1 MDKAIIYLKEELF
14 VIEDMNTYD
23 RIRYIMVEKDARH
36 TTLSDDDKIFFTNH
50 WRDFPRSFIRR
61 NIKEILW
68 DIMFTSEFPYFTSQ
82 DVSEISDV
90 IFQINYSSFRKEDW
104 GEDLT
109 EEEAKEKFENYMI
122 DIIYHAIKLIPDIPI
137 YYVREM
143 IIKYITNPKF
153 EKITEAIQIYCQI
166 PENLIEEFYNFMNL
180 KIISSTQKLSPGFIK
195 RHREDLYWT
204 GITAKQ
210 DMSITFI
217 IENFDFLDK
226 PILFQRYDIFPEESL
241 DFMVRKLIKKIP
253 ARSRARAD
261 IFKWISERKY
271 ISIKFLK
278 KYYDKMSWD
287 RISRCICLTEPFIRE
302 FYDDLDP
309 FELKRNVTYNK
320 ELEKL
325 YHELKNS

>member
-1 MDKAIIYLKEELF
+1 MENEIKYDMIRLIMIKKEANHLELEPEEQLF
-14 VIEDMNTYD
+14 LTQ
-23 RIRYIMVEKDARH
+23 
-36 TTLSDDDKIFFTNH
+36 H
-50 WRDFPRSFIRR
+50 WRDFPISFIRR
-61 NIKEILW
+61 NIK
-68 DIMFTSEFPYFTSQ
+68 DIDWNYICLEDFPYFTSS
-82 DVSEISDV
+82 DISV
-90 IFQINYSSFRKEDW
+90 FSGIIFNIDWSLFYKEDW
-104 GEDLT
+104 GEDVT
-109 EEEAKEKFENYMI
+109 EEEAEEKFEKYMM

-153 EKITEAIQIYCQI
+153 EKITDAIQIYCQI
-166 PENLIEEFYNFMNL
+166 PENLIEEFYNFMNV

-241 DFMVRKLIKKIP
+241 DFMVRKIMKKIP
-253 ARSRARAD
+253 VRSCDRAD

-278 KYYDKMSWD
+278 KYYNKMSWD

-309 FELKRNVTYNK
+309 LELKRNVTYNE

-325 YHELKNS
+325 YHELRNS

>member
-1 MDKAIIYLKEELF
+1 MENEIKYDMIRLIMIKKEANHLELKPEEQLF
-14 VIEDMNTYD
+14 LTQ
-23 RIRYIMVEKDARH
+23 
-36 TTLSDDDKIFFTNH
+36 H
-50 WRDFPRSFIRR
+50 WRDFPISFIRR
-61 NIKEILW
+61 NIK
-68 DIMFTSEFPYFTSQ
+68 DIDWNYIYLEDFPYFTSS
-82 DVSEISDV
+82 DIS
-90 IFQINYSSFRKEDW
+90 IFSGIIFNMDWSLFYKEDW

-109 EEEAKEKFENYMI
+109 EEEAKEKFEKYMM

-143 IIKYITNPKF
+143 IIKYIMNPKF
-153 EKITEAIQIYCQI
+153 EKITDAIQIYCQI

-210 DMSITFI
+210 NMSFTFI
-217 IENFDFLDK
+217 IENFYFLDK
-226 PILFQRYDIFPEESL
+226 PILFKRYDIFPEESL
-241 DFMVRKLIKKIP
+241 DFMVRKIMKKIP
-253 ARSRARAD
+253 VRSCARAD

-278 KYYDKMSWD
+278 KYYGKMSWD
-287 RISRCICLTEPFIRE
+287 RISRSICLTEPFIRE

-309 FELKRNVTYNK
+309 LELKRNVTYNE

-325 YHELKNS
+325 YHKLRNS